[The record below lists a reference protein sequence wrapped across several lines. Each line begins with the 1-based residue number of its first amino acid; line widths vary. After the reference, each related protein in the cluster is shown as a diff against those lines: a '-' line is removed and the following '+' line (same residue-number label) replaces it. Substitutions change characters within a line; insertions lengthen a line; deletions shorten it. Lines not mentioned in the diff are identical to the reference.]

1 MRIVIAMAIPIF
13 AAGCD
18 PGWTYHVQSR
28 STPTSGL
35 SSAIADADRLS
46 LNLLE
51 ARLFAGGLHIRTTVV
66 NGLGHV
72 TPLDSASLQIFDR
85 SGNILTPSRVS
96 GCSIGY
102 PQSRLSSC
110 SPEADLS
117 VRPTIALSRRNPALE
132 QLTVRVAGVTRSG
145 RGVVLILPL
154 EWDN

>member
-1 MRIVIAMAIPIF
+1 MRIVMVMAIPIL

-28 STPTSGL
+28 STTTSGL
-35 SSAIADADRLS
+35 SSANADADSLS

-66 NGLGHV
+66 NRLGHI

-85 SGNILTPSRVS
+85 SGSILTPSRVS
-96 GCSIGY
+96 GCAIGH
-102 PQSRLSSC
+102 PTSRLSSC

-117 VRPTIALSRRNPALE
+117 VRPTIGFSRRNPALE

-145 RGVVLILPL
+145 RGVVLTLPL

>member
-1 MRIVIAMAIPIF
+1 MLIGMAIPIL

-18 PGWTYHVQSR
+18 PGWTYHVQSP

-35 SSAIADADRLS
+35 SSAIAGADSLS

-51 ARLFAGGLHIRTTVV
+51 AHLFAGGLHIRTTVV

-96 GCSIGY
+96 GCAIGY
-102 PQSRLSSC
+102 PRSRLSTC

-117 VRPTIALSRRNPALE
+117 ALSRRNPALE

>member
-1 MRIVIAMAIPIF
+1 MRILIAMAIPIL

-35 SSAIADADRLS
+35 SSAIAGADSLS

-72 TPLDSASLQIFDR
+72 TPLDSA
-85 SGNILTPSRVS
+85 
-96 GCSIGY
+96 
-102 PQSRLSSC
+102 
-110 SPEADLS
+110 
-117 VRPTIALSRRNPALE
+117 
-132 QLTVRVAGVTRSG
+132 
-145 RGVVLILPL
+145 
-154 EWDN
+154 